1 MKKDTLS
8 VHAGTR
14 KDEDFPGT
22 NSPVYIS
29 TSYAY
34 LDSEERVYPRYF
46 NTPNQQFISRK
57 LSALEGSEDAIF
69 FSSGMAAVST
79 VLFTFLKKGDH
90 AIFQPALYGGTFH
103 LVVSELAKYGIEFSI
118 AKSVNVKDIAAEI
131 RPNTRL
137 IYIETP
143 SNPLLEITDIEEV
156 ARIAKS
162 KGVLTAID
170 GTFASPVNQNPY
182 LLGVD
187 LVIHSATKYLAGH
200 SDLAAGAIA
209 TSKELAVKLK
219 EMALNLGG
227 SLNALDCYLMERSM
241 KTLSIRVMKQNEN
254 AMHVAKVLESNSQ
267 ITKVYYPGLESHA
280 GHEIAKKQMSG
291 FGGMLAFELRET
303 DTVKFQKSLKLIK
316 PSMSLGGVESIICS
330 PALTS
335 HRHLSA
341 QEKEKSG
348 ITERVLR
355 LSVGIE
361 DADDLINDLLQA
373 LKTS

>member
-8 VHAGTR
+8 VHAGTKR
-14 KDEDFPGT
+14 DEDFPGI
-22 NSPVYIS
+22 NSPVYVS

-34 LDSEERVYPRYF
+34 LDSEERIYPRYF
-46 NTPNQQFISRK
+46 NTPNQEFISRK
-57 LSALEGSEDAIF
+57 LSALEGSEDSVF

-103 LVVSELAKYGIEFSI
+103 MVVSELAKYGIDFSI
-118 AKSVNVKDIAAEI
+118 SKSVKVKDIEFEV
-131 RPNTRL
+131 RPNTKL

-156 ARIAKS
+156 ARLAKS
-162 KGVLTAID
+162 RGVLTAID
-170 GTFASPVNQNPY
+170 GTFASPINQNPY
-182 LLGVD
+182 LLGID

-200 SDLAAGAIA
+200 NDLAAGAVA
-209 TSKELAVKLK
+209 TRKELAVKVR

-227 SLNALDCYLMERSM
+227 SMNALDCYLMERSM
-241 KTLSIRVMKQNEN
+241 KTLAIRVRKQNEN
-254 AMHVAKVLESNSQ
+254 ALQVARLLEGNSA
-267 ITKVYYPGLESHA
+267 IKKVYYPGLESHK

-291 FGGMLAFELRET
+291 FGGMLAFELR
-303 DTVKFQKSLKLIK
+303 DLDPVKFQKSLKLIR

-330 PALTS
+330 PAITS
-335 HRHLSA
+335 HRHLTSE
-341 QEKEKSG
+341 EKTNSG
-348 ITERVLR
+348 ITDGLLR

-373 LKTS
+373 LTA